1 MRAQSPPGAY
11 HESMAGPFL
20 VDFGNPIALFPLV
33 GVVLYPHTVRD
44 LHIFEPR
51 YRQMIE
57 HAVTPVLDGD
67 LGQSLPI
74 AMSVLEKGVV
84 SADSLGMPPLRRYA
98 CIGRLLKDH
107 KLPDG
112 RHFIRLHGVCRA
124 EIRHVEE
131 PEGDRLYR
139 QAYLKPIT
147 QEHAAIPKNCRGR
160 LHDLLSGDRL
170 ARMRLAEEVRGYVE
184 KDDISLETVVEIAS
198 FVLVQD
204 ESIRYRLLA
213 EREAARRALILF
225 EELERLDQLVELC
238 DLQQWKDW
246 PKGLSWN

>member
-1 MRAQSPPGAY
+1 
-11 HESMAGPFL
+11 MAGSFL
-20 VDFGNPIALFPLV
+20 VDFGNPIPLFPLV

-57 HAVTPVLDGD
+57 EAVAPVTQGD

-84 SADSLGMPPLRRYA
+84 SKDSLGMPPLRRYA

-131 PEGDRLYR
+131 PEGERLYR
-139 QAYLKPIT
+139 QAYLKPVN
-147 QEHAAIPKNCRGR
+147 HAAAVMPTSCRGR
-160 LHDLLSGDRL
+160 LHDLLTGDRL
-170 ARMRLAEEVRGYVE
+170 ARMRLAEEVRTYVE
-184 KDDISLETVVEIAS
+184 KDDISVETLVEIAS

-213 EREAARRALILF
+213 ERDPSRRALILF
-225 EELERLDQLVELC
+225 GELERLDQLVGMC
-238 DLQQWKDW
+238 DLQQWQDW

>member
-1 MRAQSPPGAY
+1 MSG
-11 HESMAGPFL
+11 SFL
-20 VDFGNPIALFPLV
+20 IDFGNPIALFPLV

-57 HAVTPVLDGD
+57 HAVSPAIDGD

-84 SADSLGMPPLRRYA
+84 SCDSLGMPPLRRVA

-131 PEGDRLYR
+131 PQGDRLYR
-139 QAYLKPIT
+139 RAFLKPIN
-147 QEHAAIPKNCRGR
+147 QAATNIPKSCRGR
-160 LHDLLSGDRL
+160 LHDLLSSERL
-170 ARMRLAEEVRGYVE
+170 VRMRLADEVRGYVE

-198 FVLVQD
+198 L
-204 ESIRYRLLA
+204 R
-213 EREAARRALILF
+213 ARS
-225 EELERLDQLVELC
+225 
-238 DLQQWKDW
+238 
-246 PKGLSWN
+246 G

>member
-1 MRAQSPPGAY
+1 MS
-11 HESMAGPFL
+11 SSFL

-57 HAVTPVLDGD
+57 HAVAPVTQGD
-67 LGQSLPI
+67 LTRSLPI
-74 AMSVLEKGVV
+74 AMAVLEKGVV
-84 SADSLGMPPLRRYA
+84 SSDSLGMPPLRRVS
-98 CIGRLLKDH
+98 CVGRLLKDH

-131 PEGDRLYR
+131 PEGDRLFR
-139 QAYLKPIT
+139 RAYLKPVSQPVT
-147 QEHAAIPKNCRGR
+147 CIPKSCRSR
-160 LHDLLSGDRL
+160 LHDLLTGERL
-170 ARMRLAEEVRGYVE
+170 ARMRLADEVRGYVE

-213 EREAARRALILF
+213 ERDPSRRALILF

>member
-1 MRAQSPPGAY
+1 MTGS
-11 HESMAGPFL
+11 FL

-57 HAVTPVLDGD
+57 HAVSPAIDGD

-84 SADSLGMPPLRRYA
+84 SCDSLGMPPLRRVA

-139 QAYLKPIT
+139 RAFLKPIN
-147 QEHAAIPKNCRGR
+147 QAATNIPKSCRGR

-170 ARMRLAEEVRGYVE
+170 VRMRLAEEVRGYVE

-213 EREAARRALILF
+213 ERDPSRRALILF
-225 EELERLDQLVELC
+225 GELERLDQLVELC

>member
-1 MRAQSPPGAY
+1 MSG
-11 HESMAGPFL
+11 SFL

-57 HAVTPVLDGD
+57 HAVSPAIDGD

-84 SADSLGMPPLRRYA
+84 SCDSLGMPPLRRVA

-112 RHFIRLHGVCRA
+112 RHFIRLHGICRA

-131 PEGDRLYR
+131 PEGERLYR
-139 QAYLKPIT
+139 RAFLKPIN
-147 QEHAAIPKNCRGR
+147 QAATNIPKSCRGR

-170 ARMRLAEEVRGYVE
+170 VRMRLAEEVRGYVE

-213 EREAARRALILF
+213 ERDPSRRALILF
-225 EELERLDQLVELC
+225 GELERLDQLVELC

>member
-1 MRAQSPPGAY
+1 MSG
-11 HESMAGPFL
+11 SFL

-57 HAVTPVLDGD
+57 HAVSPAIDGD

-84 SADSLGMPPLRRYA
+84 SCDSLGIPPLRRVA

-112 RHFIRLHGVCRA
+112 RHFIRLHGICRA

-131 PEGDRLYR
+131 PEGERLYR
-139 QAYLKPIT
+139 RAFLKPIN
-147 QEHAAIPKNCRGR
+147 QAATNIPKSCRGR

-170 ARMRLAEEVRGYVE
+170 VRMRLAEEVRGYVE

-213 EREAARRALILF
+213 ERDPSRRALILF
-225 EELERLDQLVELC
+225 GELERLDQLVELC

>member
-1 MRAQSPPGAY
+1 MSG
-11 HESMAGPFL
+11 SFL
-20 VDFGNPIALFPLV
+20 IDFGNPIALFPLV

-57 HAVTPVLDGD
+57 HAVSPAIDGD

-84 SADSLGMPPLRRYA
+84 SCDSLGMPPLRRVA

-139 QAYLKPIT
+139 RAFLKPIN
-147 QEHAAIPKNCRGR
+147 QAATNIPKRCRER
-160 LHDLLSGDRL
+160 LHDLLSGERL
-170 ARMRLAEEVRGYVE
+170 VRMRLADEVRGYVE

-213 EREAARRALILF
+213 ERDPSRRALILF
-225 EELERLDQLVELC
+225 GELERLDQLVELC

>member
-1 MRAQSPPGAY
+1 MSG
-11 HESMAGPFL
+11 SFL

-57 HAVTPVLDGD
+57 HAVAPVTQGD
-67 LGQSLPI
+67 LAQSRPI

-84 SADSLGMPPLRRYA
+84 SSDSLGMPPLRRVA
-98 CIGRLLKDH
+98 CVGRLLKDH

-139 QAYLKPIT
+139 RAFLKPISQPVT
-147 QEHAAIPKNCRGR
+147 CIPKSCRSR
-160 LHDLLSGDRL
+160 LHDLLTGERL
-170 ARMRLAEEVRGYVE
+170 VRMRLADEVRGYVE

-213 EREAARRALILF
+213 EREPSRRALILF
-225 EELERLDQLVELC
+225 EELERLDQLVEQC
-238 DLQQWKDW
+238 DLQHWKDW

>member
-1 MRAQSPPGAY
+1 MSG
-11 HESMAGPFL
+11 SFM
-20 VDFGNPIALFPLV
+20 VDFGNPIALFPLA

-57 HAVTPVLDGD
+57 HAVSPVTQGD
-67 LGQSLPI
+67 LTQSLPI
-74 AMSVLEKGVV
+74 AMAVLEKGVV
-84 SADSLGMPPLRRYA
+84 SSDSLGIPPLRRIA
-98 CIGRLLKDH
+98 CVGRLLKDH

-112 RHFIRLHGVCRA
+112 RHFIRVHGVCRA

-131 PEGDRLYR
+131 PEGDRLFR
-139 QAYLKPIT
+139 RAYLKPVGQCIT
-147 QEHAAIPKNCRGR
+147 SIPDGCRSR
-160 LHDLLSGDRL
+160 LHDLLTGERL
-170 ARMRLAEEVRGYVE
+170 VRMRLADEVRGYLE

-204 ESIRYRLLA
+204 ESIRYRLRA
-213 EREAARRALILF
+213 ERDPSSRALILF